1 MTQEHHEEL
10 KDHRDTKNKAEAY
23 ERRKDKAEP
32 TGASPSYKDPRFVY
46 KDPSLNEL
54 KADHKHFLYK
64 HKVTSTLKDAI
75 KHQANPTLEDIV
87 KKINGLLKS

>member
-23 ERRKDKAEP
+23 ERRKNKVEP
-32 TGASPSYKDPRFVY
+32 TGASSSY

-64 HKVTSTLKDAI
+64 HKVSS
-75 KHQANPTLEDIV
+75 TLEDLV